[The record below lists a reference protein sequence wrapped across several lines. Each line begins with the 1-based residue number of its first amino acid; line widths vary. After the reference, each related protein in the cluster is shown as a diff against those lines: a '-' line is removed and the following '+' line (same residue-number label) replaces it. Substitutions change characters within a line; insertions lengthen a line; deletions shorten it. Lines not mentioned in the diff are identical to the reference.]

1 MKKIFLILLITL
13 FSFVTANSNEKNK
26 KFNEDEKLK
35 EFNQWLFDHGHT
47 KFLKKNECAECK
59 ENSWK
64 NQDQCFEKNG
74 TPKKQ
79 CVIDGDTGL
88 GDFGYKWIDQ
98 GIYQHN
104 LDIKTYNG
112 VLELPEDARPN
123 DDTIAY
129 FEIRKLMFIE
139 RLRERGR
146 IYTIEPKGNA
156 VEFSFDKNLPSSTLE
171 KELSEGL
178 ILSYLFYDNGVIKF
192 NGKAKNG
199 RFIEDINDE
208 TLFFT
213 HSTGKSI
220 TSYIVGH
227 AICDGYISSID
238 EIIDWPLMN
247 NTLYYGQ
254 PLRNLLNM
262 SAGDSHVMTNDKT
275 SRFKG
280 SDIHHRDMGL
290 DTIAYLLQGT
300 KAKNN
305 KVFYNNALADIIANY
320 IVFKSG
326 DKYDDLMKKVFQ
338 EKIKI
343 KNPVGYEMHA
353 QTTLHNRVEGYNRS
367 PQTLASYSYFMT
379 RLDFLRV
386 AEAMMKD
393 YQNKTCVGNY
403 LRESQEQAKKWYKYR
418 PSSSWENA
426 RFWMHNYAKKYGSQ
440 FYFDF
445 YKMENRNIM
454 GTEGYNGQN
463 MLIDL
468 DNSRIVV
475 TNSSATGW
483 DVRKFIL
490 NVIRD
495 GELPK

>member
-1 MKKIFLILLITL
+1 MKKIFLILLITI

-178 ILSYLFYDNGVIKF
+178 ILSYLFYDNGIIKF

-238 EIIDWPLMN
+238 EIINWPLMN

>member
-1 MKKIFLILLITL
+1 MKKIFLTILFTL
-13 FSFVTANSNEKNK
+13 VQSLSVYA
-26 KFNEDEKLK
+26 D
-35 EFNQWLFDHGHT
+35 
-47 KFLKKNECAECK
+47 
-59 ENSWK
+59 
-64 NQDQCFEKNG
+64 
-74 TPKKQ
+74 
-79 CVIDGDTGL
+79 DGKAV
-88 GDFGYKWIDQ
+88 GYD
-98 GIYQHN
+98 GA
-104 LDIKTYNG
+104 
-112 VLELPEDARPN
+112 LELPEDARPN
-123 DDTIAY
+123 DATISLFEERKEIFINRRKMQGQLYTIA
-129 FEIRKLMFIE
+129 
-139 RLRERGR
+139 
-146 IYTIEPKGNA
+146 PKGNA
-156 VEFSFDKNLPSSTLE
+156 VEFNFDKNLPSSTLE
-171 KELSEGL
+171 KELSEGF
-178 ILSYLFYDNGVIKF
+178 ILSYLYYENGVIKY

-199 RFIEDINDE
+199 RFIKDITDD
-208 TLFFT
+208 TLFYT

-220 TSYIVGH
+220 VSYIVGH

-238 EIIDWPLMN
+238 EIIDWPLMK
-247 NTLYYGQ
+247 NTLYDGQ

-262 SAGDSHVMTNDKT
+262 SAGDSHVMTDNKT

-280 SDIHHRDMGL
+280 SDIHHRNMGL

-300 KAKNN
+300 KAKGN

-343 KNPVGYEMHA
+343 KNSVSYEKHG
-353 QTTLHNRVEGYNRS
+353 QTILHNKVEGYNRS

-445 YKMENRNIM
+445 YKMKNRNIM

>member
-1 MKKIFLILLITL
+1 VKKLLIIILLTL
-13 FSFVTANSNEKNK
+13 VQSLSVYA
-26 KFNEDEKLK
+26 D
-35 EFNQWLFDHGHT
+35 
-47 KFLKKNECAECK
+47 
-59 ENSWK
+59 
-64 NQDQCFEKNG
+64 
-74 TPKKQ
+74 
-79 CVIDGDTGL
+79 DGKAV
-88 GDFGYKWIDQ
+88 GYD
-98 GIYQHN
+98 GA
-104 LDIKTYNG
+104 
-112 VLELPEDARPN
+112 LELPEDARPN
-123 DDTIAY
+123 NATISL
-129 FEIRKLMFIE
+129 FEERKEIFIN
-139 RLRERGR
+139 RRKMQGQL
-146 IYTIEPKGNA
+146 YTIEPKGNA
-156 VEFSFDKNLPSSTLE
+156 VEFNFDKNLPSSTLE
-171 KELSEGL
+171 KELSEGF
-178 ILSYLFYDNGVIKF
+178 ILSYLYYENGVIKY

-199 RFIEDINDE
+199 RFIKDITDD
-208 TLFFT
+208 TLFYT

-220 TSYIVGH
+220 VSYIVGH

-238 EIIDWPLMN
+238 EIIDWPLMK
-247 NTLYYGQ
+247 NTLYQGQ

-262 SAGDSHVMTNDKT
+262 SAGDSHVMTNNKT

-300 KAKNN
+300 KAKGN
-305 KVFYNNALADIIANY
+305 KVFYNNALADILANY

-343 KNPVGYEMHA
+343 KNSVSYEKHR
-353 QTTLHNRVEGYNRS
+353 QTILHNKVEGYNGA

-418 PSSSWENA
+418 PTTSSMKNPH
-426 RFWMHNYAKKYGSQ
+426 FWLHNYAKKYGSQ

-445 YKMENRNIM
+445 YKMKKRNIM
-454 GTEGYNGQN
+454 ATEGYNGQN

-468 DNSRIVV
+468 DNSRIVI
-475 TNSSATGW
+475 TNSAATGW
-483 DVRKFIL
+483 DVRKFML
-490 NVIRD
+490 DVIRE
-495 GELPK
+495 GKLPK

>member
-1 MKKIFLILLITL
+1 MKKIFLTILFTL
-13 FSFVTANSNEKNK
+13 VQSLSVYA
-26 KFNEDEKLK
+26 D
-35 EFNQWLFDHGHT
+35 
-47 KFLKKNECAECK
+47 
-59 ENSWK
+59 
-64 NQDQCFEKNG
+64 
-74 TPKKQ
+74 
-79 CVIDGDTGL
+79 DGKAV
-88 GDFGYKWIDQ
+88 GYD
-98 GIYQHN
+98 GA
-104 LDIKTYNG
+104 LA
-112 VLELPEDARPN
+112 LPEDARPN
-123 DDTIAY
+123 DATISLFEERKEIFINRRKMQGQLYTIA
-129 FEIRKLMFIE
+129 
-139 RLRERGR
+139 
-146 IYTIEPKGNA
+146 PKGNA
-156 VEFSFDKNLPSSTLE
+156 VEFNFDKNLPSSTLE
-171 KELSEGL
+171 KELSEGF
-178 ILSYLFYDNGVIKF
+178 ILSYLYYENGVIKY

-199 RFIEDINDE
+199 RFIKDITDD
-208 TLFFT
+208 TLFYT

-220 TSYIVGH
+220 VSYIVGH

-238 EIIDWPLMN
+238 EIIDWPLMK
-247 NTLYYGQ
+247 NTLYDGQ

-262 SAGDSHVMTNDKT
+262 SAGDSHVMTDNKT

-280 SDIHHRDMGL
+280 SDIHHRNMGL

-300 KAKNN
+300 KAKGN
-305 KVFYNNALADIIANY
+305 KVFYNNALADILANY

-343 KNPVGYEMHA
+343 KNSVSYEKHG
-353 QTTLHNRVEGYNRS
+353 QTILHNKVEGYNRS

-445 YKMENRNIM
+445 YKMKKRNIM
-454 GTEGYNGQN
+454 ATEGYNGQN

-468 DNSRIVV
+468 DNSRIVI
-475 TNSSATGW
+475 TNSAATGW
-483 DVRKFIL
+483 DVRKFML
-490 NVIRD
+490 DVIRE
-495 GELPK
+495 GKLPK

>member
-238 EIIDWPLMN
+238 EIINWPLMN

-445 YKMENRNIM
+445 YKMKNRNIM

>member
-1 MKKIFLILLITL
+1 VKKIFLTILFTL
-13 FSFVTANSNEKNK
+13 VQSLSVYA
-26 KFNEDEKLK
+26 D
-35 EFNQWLFDHGHT
+35 
-47 KFLKKNECAECK
+47 
-59 ENSWK
+59 
-64 NQDQCFEKNG
+64 
-74 TPKKQ
+74 
-79 CVIDGDTGL
+79 DGKAV
-88 GDFGYKWIDQ
+88 GYD
-98 GIYQHN
+98 GA
-104 LDIKTYNG
+104 
-112 VLELPEDARPN
+112 LELPEDARPN
-123 DDTIAY
+123 DATISLFEERKEIFINRRKMQGQLYTIA
-129 FEIRKLMFIE
+129 
-139 RLRERGR
+139 
-146 IYTIEPKGNA
+146 PKGNA
-156 VEFSFDKNLPSSTLE
+156 VEFNFDKNLPSSTLE
-171 KELSEGL
+171 KELSEGF
-178 ILSYLFYDNGVIKF
+178 ILSYLYYENGVIKY

-199 RFIEDINDE
+199 RFIKDITDD
-208 TLFFT
+208 TLFYT

-220 TSYIVGH
+220 VSYIVGH

-238 EIIDWPLMN
+238 EIIDWPLMK
-247 NTLYYGQ
+247 NTLYDGQ

-262 SAGDSHVMTNDKT
+262 SAGDSHVMTDNKT

-280 SDIHHRDMGL
+280 SDIHHRNMGL

-300 KAKNN
+300 KAKGN

-343 KNPVGYEMHA
+343 KNSVSYEKHG
-353 QTTLHNRVEGYNRS
+353 QTILHNKVEGYNRS

-445 YKMENRNIM
+445 YKMKKRNIM
-454 GTEGYNGQN
+454 ATEGYNGQN

-468 DNSRIVV
+468 DNSRIVI
-475 TNSSATGW
+475 TNSAATGW
-483 DVRKFIL
+483 DVRKFML
-490 NVIRD
+490 DVIRE
-495 GELPK
+495 GKLPK

>member
-112 VLELPEDARPN
+112 VLQLPEDARPN

-238 EIIDWPLMN
+238 EIINWPLMN

-445 YKMENRNIM
+445 YKMKNRNIM

>member
-146 IYTIEPKGNA
+146 IYNIEPKGNA

-238 EIIDWPLMN
+238 EIINWPLMN

-300 KAKNN
+300 KAKIN

-403 LRESQEQAKKWYKYR
+403 LRESQDQAKKWYKYR

>member
-238 EIIDWPLMN
+238 EIINWPLMN

>member
-1 MKKIFLILLITL
+1 MKKIFLTILFTL
-13 FSFVTANSNEKNK
+13 VQSLSVYA
-26 KFNEDEKLK
+26 D
-35 EFNQWLFDHGHT
+35 
-47 KFLKKNECAECK
+47 
-59 ENSWK
+59 
-64 NQDQCFEKNG
+64 
-74 TPKKQ
+74 
-79 CVIDGDTGL
+79 DGKAV
-88 GDFGYKWIDQ
+88 GYD
-98 GIYQHN
+98 GA
-104 LDIKTYNG
+104 
-112 VLELPEDARPN
+112 LELPEDARPN
-123 DDTIAY
+123 DATISLFEERKEIFINRRKMQGQLYTIA
-129 FEIRKLMFIE
+129 
-139 RLRERGR
+139 
-146 IYTIEPKGNA
+146 PKGNA
-156 VEFSFDKNLPSSTLE
+156 VEFNFDKNLPSSTLE
-171 KELSEGL
+171 KELSEGF
-178 ILSYLFYDNGVIKF
+178 ILSYLYYENGVIKY

-199 RFIEDINDE
+199 RFIKDITDD
-208 TLFFT
+208 TLFYT

-220 TSYIVGH
+220 VSYIVGH

-238 EIIDWPLMN
+238 EIIDWPLMK
-247 NTLYYGQ
+247 NTLYDGQ

-262 SAGDSHVMTNDKT
+262 SAGDSHVMTDNKT

-280 SDIHHRDMGL
+280 SDIHHRNMGL

-300 KAKNN
+300 KAKGN
-305 KVFYNNALADIIANY
+305 KVFYNNALADILANY

-343 KNPVGYEMHA
+343 KNSVSYEKHG
-353 QTTLHNRVEGYNRS
+353 QTILHNKVEGYNRS

-445 YKMENRNIM
+445 YKMKKRNIM
-454 GTEGYNGQN
+454 ATEGYNGQN

-468 DNSRIVV
+468 DNSRIVI
-475 TNSSATGW
+475 TNSAATGW
-483 DVRKFIL
+483 DVRKFML
-490 NVIRD
+490 DVIRE
-495 GELPK
+495 GKLPK

>member
-178 ILSYLFYDNGVIKF
+178 ILSYLFYDNGIIKF

-238 EIIDWPLMN
+238 EIINWPLMN

>member
-1 MKKIFLILLITL
+1 MKKIFLTILFTL
-13 FSFVTANSNEKNK
+13 VQSLSVYA
-26 KFNEDEKLK
+26 D
-35 EFNQWLFDHGHT
+35 
-47 KFLKKNECAECK
+47 
-59 ENSWK
+59 
-64 NQDQCFEKNG
+64 
-74 TPKKQ
+74 
-79 CVIDGDTGL
+79 DGKAV
-88 GDFGYKWIDQ
+88 GYD
-98 GIYQHN
+98 GA
-104 LDIKTYNG
+104 
-112 VLELPEDARPN
+112 LELPEDARPN
-123 DDTIAY
+123 DATISLFEERKEIFINRRKMQGQLYTIA
-129 FEIRKLMFIE
+129 
-139 RLRERGR
+139 
-146 IYTIEPKGNA
+146 PKGNA
-156 VEFSFDKNLPSSTLE
+156 VEFNFDKNLPSSTLE
-171 KELSEGL
+171 KELSEGF
-178 ILSYLFYDNGVIKF
+178 ILSYLYYENGVIKY

-199 RFIEDINDE
+199 RFIKDITDD
-208 TLFFT
+208 TLFYT

-220 TSYIVGH
+220 VSYIVGH

-238 EIIDWPLMN
+238 EIIDWPLMK
-247 NTLYYGQ
+247 NTLYDGQ

-262 SAGDSHVMTNDKT
+262 SAGDSHVMTDNKT

-280 SDIHHRDMGL
+280 SDIHHRNMGL

-300 KAKNN
+300 KAKGN

-445 YKMENRNIM
+445 YKMKNRNIM

>member
-1 MKKIFLILLITL
+1 MRKFSLLILI
-13 FSFVTANSNEKNK
+13 SFLTISNVSANSELEAFDK
-26 KFNEDEKLK
+26 
-35 EFNQWLFDHGHT
+35 WLIENGHT
-47 KFLKKNECAECK
+47 QYLEINENYEECK
-59 ENSWK
+59 DCTSSWATTSCYEEDGK
-64 NQDQCFEKNG
+64 
-74 TPKKQ
+74 PKKQ
-79 CVIDGDTGL
+79 CVLDGDQSYGER
-88 GDFGYKWIDQ
+88 GSKWAGNRKYKN
-98 GIYQHN
+98 N
-104 LDIKTYNG
+104 LDIKIYDG
-112 VLELPEDARPN
+112 GHEIPEDARPN

-129 FEIRKLMFIE
+129 FEIRKRMFIE

-156 VEFSFDKNLPSSTLE
+156 VEFNYDKNLPSSTLE
-171 KELSEGL
+171 KELSEGF
-178 ILSYLFYDNGVIKF
+178 ILSYLFYDNGIIKY
-192 NGKAKNG
+192 NGKAKDG
-199 RFIEDINDE
+199 RFILDITDN

-227 AICDGYISSID
+227 AICEGYISSID
-238 EIIDWPLMN
+238 EIIDWPLMR
-247 NTLYYGQ
+247 NTLYDGQ

-262 SAGDSHVMTNDKT
+262 SAGDSHVVNKNTN
-275 SRFKG
+275 RFMGVKE
-280 SDIHHRDMGL
+280 HHRSMGL
-290 DTIAYLLQGT
+290 DTISYLLQGT

-305 KVFYNNALADIIANY
+305 KVFYNNALADILANY

-326 DKYDDLMKKVFQ
+326 DKYDELMKKVFQ

-343 KNPVGYEMHA
+343 KNPVAYEKHG
-353 QTTLHNRVEGYNRS
+353 QNTLHNKIEGYSES

-393 YQNKTCVGNY
+393 FQNKTCVGNY

-418 PSSSWENA
+418 PTTSSMKNPH
-426 RFWMHNYAKKYGSQ
+426 FWIHNYAKKYGSQ

-445 YKMENRNIM
+445 YKMNNRNIM

-468 DNSRIVV
+468 DNSKIVV
-475 TNSSATGW
+475 TNSAATGW

>member
-35 EFNQWLFDHGHT
+35 KFNKRLFDHGHT

-238 EIIDWPLMN
+238 EIINWPLMN

>member
-1 MKKIFLILLITL
+1 VKKIFLTILFTL
-13 FSFVTANSNEKNK
+13 VQSLSVYA
-26 KFNEDEKLK
+26 D
-35 EFNQWLFDHGHT
+35 
-47 KFLKKNECAECK
+47 
-59 ENSWK
+59 
-64 NQDQCFEKNG
+64 
-74 TPKKQ
+74 
-79 CVIDGDTGL
+79 DGKAV
-88 GDFGYKWIDQ
+88 GYD
-98 GIYQHN
+98 GA
-104 LDIKTYNG
+104 LA
-112 VLELPEDARPN
+112 LPEDARPN
-123 DDTIAY
+123 DATISLFEERKEIFINRRKMQGQLYTIA
-129 FEIRKLMFIE
+129 
-139 RLRERGR
+139 
-146 IYTIEPKGNA
+146 PKGNA
-156 VEFSFDKNLPSSTLE
+156 VEFNFDKNLPSSTLE
-171 KELSEGL
+171 KELSEGF
-178 ILSYLFYDNGVIKF
+178 ILSYLYYENGVIKY

-199 RFIEDINDE
+199 RFIKDITDD
-208 TLFFT
+208 TLFYT

-220 TSYIVGH
+220 VSYIVGH

-238 EIIDWPLMN
+238 EIIDWPLMK
-247 NTLYYGQ
+247 NTLYDGQ

-262 SAGDSHVMTNDKT
+262 SAGDSHVMTDNKT

-280 SDIHHRDMGL
+280 SDIHHRNMGL

-300 KAKNN
+300 KAKGN

-343 KNPVGYEMHA
+343 KNSVSYEKHG
-353 QTTLHNRVEGYNRS
+353 QTILHNKVEGYNRS

-445 YKMENRNIM
+445 YKMKKRNIM
-454 GTEGYNGQN
+454 ATEGYNGQN

-468 DNSRIVV
+468 DNSRIVI
-475 TNSSATGW
+475 TNSAATGW
-483 DVRKFIL
+483 DVRKFML
-490 NVIRD
+490 DVIRE
-495 GELPK
+495 GKLPK

>member
-254 PLRNLLNM
+254 PLRNLLIM

-326 DKYDDLMKKVFQ
+326 DKYDNLMKKVFQ

>member
-112 VLELPEDARPN
+112 VLQLPEDARPN

-238 EIIDWPLMN
+238 EIINWPLMN

-445 YKMENRNIM
+445 YKMKNRNIM

-468 DNSRIVV
+468 DNSRIVI
-475 TNSSATGW
+475 TNSAATGW
-483 DVRKFIL
+483 NIKTFML
-490 NVIRD
+490 NVIKD
-495 GELPK
+495 GKLPK

>member
-1 MKKIFLILLITL
+1 
-13 FSFVTANSNEKNK
+13 
-26 KFNEDEKLK
+26 
-35 EFNQWLFDHGHT
+35 
-47 KFLKKNECAECK
+47 
-59 ENSWK
+59 
-64 NQDQCFEKNG
+64 
-74 TPKKQ
+74 
-79 CVIDGDTGL
+79 
-88 GDFGYKWIDQ
+88 
-98 GIYQHN
+98 
-104 LDIKTYNG
+104 
-112 VLELPEDARPN
+112 
-123 DDTIAY
+123 
-129 FEIRKLMFIE
+129 MFIE

-156 VEFSFDKNLPSSTLE
+156 VEFSIDKNLPSSTLE
-171 KELSEGL
+171 KELSEGF
-178 ILSYLFYDNGVIKF
+178 ILSYLFYDNGIIKF

-199 RFIEDINDE
+199 RFIEDISDE

-238 EIIDWPLMN
+238 EIIDWPLMK
-247 NTLYYGQ
+247 NTLYDGQ

-320 IVFKSG
+320 IAFKSG

-343 KNPVGYEMHA
+343 KNSVGYEMHG
-353 QTTLHNRVEGYNRS
+353 QTTLHNRVEGYSES

-418 PSSSWENA
+418 PSSSWEDA
-426 RFWMHNYAKKYGSQ
+426 RFWMHNYAEKYGSQ

-445 YKMENRNIM
+445 YKMKNRNIM